1 LHKTFFSPGFLLR
14 TLLTRDHVPEYGLE
28 VACNLTVDEE
38 DNEALI
44 SNWMANAI
52 HMVNISSGK
61 VEETLTNEML
71 KVPKQVRLQ
80 IEV

>member
-1 LHKTFFSPGFLLR
+1 
-14 TLLTRDHVPEYGLE
+14 VPEYGLE
-28 VACNLTVDEE
+28 VACNLTVDDE
-38 DNEALI
+38 DNEVLI

-71 KVPKQVRLQ
+71 KVPKQVRFL
-80 IEV
+80 I